1 MCGHKNF
8 NCGVTL
14 NFRID
19 CRTITEFWKPTMTLI
34 TEDYGTTIF
43 VPLHQC
49 FPTFFHDGMV
59 NHFSHPEQ
67 PLPMKT
73 FTAHNRLIT
82 GSLSVTNGEEAL

>member
-1 MCGHKNF
+1 
-8 NCGVTL
+8 
-14 NFRID
+14 
-19 CRTITEFWKPTMTLI
+19 MTLI